1 MFLILLYNS
10 FIEVNGKE
18 EQSTREQK
26 VEVYIIIVLLEDDG
40 IEQNVLIFVM
50 C

>member
-1 MFLILLYNS
+1 MFLILFYNS
-10 FIEVNGKE
+10 FIEVNGKG

-40 IEQNVLIFVM
+40 IEKNVPIFVM